1 MRNAADSTTL
11 ASSSAY
17 GRASWLYHTVSHAT
31 AVMPAAISPSALP
44 YSRRPSA
51 NIAGMVAMPNSADGS
66 RSSASESPTTRLQT
80 NMSIQYP
87 GT

>member
-1 MRNAADSTTL
+1 
-11 ASSSAY
+11 
-17 GRASWLYHTVSHAT
+17 
-31 AVMPAAISPSALP
+31 MPAAISPSALP

-66 RSSASESPTTRLQT
+66 LSSASESPTTRLQT